1 MDPKHYFE
9 PPSTI
14 SQKQYEALRQF
25 FLEGIS
31 GKQVAG
37 SFGYT
42 YRGFTTIVS
51 EFRKKLKE
59 YPRQDPFFVAKP
71 RGRKVSHTVREAK
84 ELIIALRKK
93 YYSVEDIKVFLDSK
107 DMVMSEGSILK
118 IVKEEGFARL
128 PRRSSQNKKEL
139 SLPPIEAEKSIK
151 LLFNTLGTFKS
162 SSAGILC
169 LLPFLKVFDIDEL
182 IARSF
187 YPETSTID
195 RLSSILSF
203 VALKACNVR
212 RYSADDL
219 WCMDRG
225 LGMFAGLNV
234 LPKTAWFSSYSHRVT
249 AEMNLNFLKR
259 LHALWL
265 EKKLLGDTANLDF
278 TTIPYWGEDDH
289 LENNWSG
296 KRGRA
301 LSSMLAVLAHDP
313 ESGII
318 DFGNTNVMH
327 KKEGETVLEFLDF
340 YGSKAHRPLKFLV
353 FDSKF
358 TPYENL
364 AKLDEENIK
373 FITIRRRGK
382 NIVNEIEQTPDTQW
396 KKIRVETSAHKKRLL
411 KVLDQRIFLKGYG
424 RQIRQVVVTGHGIIR
439 PALIITNDFDMK
451 VEEVVRKYTRRW
463 LVEKAISEQISFFH
477 LNQVSSSIVVK
488 VDFDLTMSIL
498 THNLYRIFAM
508 HMERYEML
516 TDQSLFQKFINNT
529 ATITIEED
537 NIVISLEK
545 KRTLPVMIGKLKEFE
560 NLKFSWLGNKNI
572 RFVGASNS

>member
-9 PPSTI
+9 SPSTI

-31 GKQVAG
+31 GKQVAEN
-37 SFGYT
+37 FGYT

-59 YPRQDPFFVAKP
+59 HPQQDPFFVAKP
-71 RGRKVSHTVREAK
+71 RGRKVGHTASQAR
-84 ELIIALRKK
+84 ELIVALRKK
-93 YYSVEDIKVFLDSK
+93 YYSVEDIKVLLDSK

-118 IVKEEGFARL
+118 IIKEEGFARL
-128 PRRSSQNKKEL
+128 PRRSLPNKKEL
-139 SLPPIEAEKSIK
+139 APPPIEAEKSIQ
-151 LLFNTLGTFKS
+151 LPFHIRETFKS

-169 LLPFLKVFDIDEL
+169 LLPFLKAFGIDEL
-182 IARSF
+182 IARSS
-187 YPETSTID
+187 YPETSSID
-195 RLSSILSF
+195 RVSSILSF

-249 AEMNLNFLKR
+249 AEMNLDFLKH

-265 EKKLLGDTANLDF
+265 EKKLLSDTTNLDF
-278 TTIPYWGEDDH
+278 TAIPYWGEDDH

-340 YGSKAHRPLKFLV
+340 YGAHGPLKFLV

-364 AKLDEENIK
+364 AKLDDQNIK

-382 NIVNEIEQTPDTQW
+382 NIVNEIEQMPDTQW
-396 KKIRVETSAHKKRLL
+396 KKIRVETSSHKKRLL
-411 KVLDQRIFLKGYG
+411 KVLDQRIWLKGYG
-424 RQIRQVVVTGHGIIR
+424 RQIRQVVVTGHGKVK
-439 PALIITNDFDMK
+439 PALIITNEFDMK

-477 LNQVSSSIVVK
+477 LNQLSSSIVVK

-529 ATITIEED
+529 AMITIEED
-537 NIVISLEK
+537 DILISLEK
-545 KRTLPVMIGKLKEFE
+545 KRTLPVMIQRLKEFE
-560 NLKFSWLGNKNI
+560 NHKYPWLGNKNI